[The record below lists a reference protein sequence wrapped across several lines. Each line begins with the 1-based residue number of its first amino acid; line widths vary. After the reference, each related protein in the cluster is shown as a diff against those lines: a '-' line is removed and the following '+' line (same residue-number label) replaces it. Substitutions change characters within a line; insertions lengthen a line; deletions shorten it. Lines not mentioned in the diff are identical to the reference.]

1 MIQKFTCPSL
11 AKIENW
17 ADIEPEHP
25 YLSWH
30 WVFCSRSIISKLLM
44 FRKWEFATMRWATF
58 CRFKTSKLASKLTL
72 LNVTELRRLRGFL
85 KNIRIV
91 RSLFEMYPE
100 KSVVVMSSKTILKD
114 LPEISLEISKCIK
127 AKIKRSIFNKL
138 QGFSEQCS
146 FKRRVSHF

>member
-17 ADIEPEHP
+17 AEIEPEHP

-58 CRFKTSKLASKLTL
+58 CRFKTSKLASKFTL
-72 LNVTELRRLRGFL
+72 LKVTELRRLRGFL
-85 KNIRIV
+85 KNIRMV
-91 RSLFEMYPE
+91 RSLFEIYPE

-114 LPEISLEISKCIK
+114 LPEMSLKISKIINTEIK
-127 AKIKRSIFNKL
+127 GSIFNKIKSVPENMFL
-138 QGFSEQCS
+138 
-146 FKRRVSHF
+146 